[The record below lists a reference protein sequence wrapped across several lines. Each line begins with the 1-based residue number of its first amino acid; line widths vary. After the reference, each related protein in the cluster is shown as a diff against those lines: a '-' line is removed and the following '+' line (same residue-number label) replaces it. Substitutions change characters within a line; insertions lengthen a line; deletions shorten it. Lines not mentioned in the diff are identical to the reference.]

1 MASEYIEPQKA
12 FYQDT
17 GDPMPVTYT
26 NQAGEFPE
34 WSQDIGYSAARKR
47 SFSDYLESSE
57 DLEAPINKL
66 RRVTLS
72 PPISEQTASLITA
85 ESLDQ
90 QEIKNANLRMLNNW
104 YCSFTEATAP
114 GSNLKDKSFLNEA
127 SLSKNEYNFEG
138 LFSNI
143 QPYDAHQN
151 PAGPLDALRYPLY
164 KHQLIALEWMKKM
177 ELDEEK
183 RGGILA
189 DDMGLG
195 KTLSTIALMIS
206 RDTEPYPW
214 SNVKTNLIIAPV
226 CLLKQWEREIK
237 QKVLPDYQLKV
248 FIQHSR
254 KKDYNQLRD
263 YDVVLTSYGLIVSEV
278 KKRDQYIRQTKKDG
292 LEVDENYLSEI
303 CPFLS
308 QKSLFYRVILDEAQY
323 IKNHKAKVSKA
334 VCDLQAKYRWCLT
347 GTPMQNGPNELA
359 SLVRFLGIKP
369 YCVVERFQAE
379 FKSLQPGSKGGP
391 DEKKRAMKTLQS
403 LLKDILLRRTKKSKI
418 DGKPIIQLKEKTEV
432 IDHVVFDPDQQEYY
446 ATLEKDAR
454 VQFSKYLRAGTIG
467 KHYTKVLILL
477 LRLRQACCH
486 PYLHLTDLELIIPD
500 IPEEQAEE
508 SAKTLP
514 PEVVEHIKKTEL
526 FQCSVCSDVVS
537 HPSIMCPCGDLLCS
551 HCAEAFMNILGEKMM
566 RAAGVEQS
574 VECMACHKQGKF
586 TIIKFDSFL
595 KTYQPERLQDEKE
608 LGAGDIDDDADD
620 SDDDYEVDLKPDEL
634 AKLCQRAKH
643 NQQAHKRYMRNL
655 RAIWQPSAK
664 VAKCCELIS
673 TIQNTTGEKIIVFS
687 QWAIFL
693 DLIQISIEDELGL
706 RVGRYD
712 GSMTATKRDKAIG
725 EFTEDPEMKVIL
737 VSLKAGNA
745 GLNLTVASQVIIMDP
760 FWNPYVEN
768 QAIDRT
774 YRIGQQRN
782 VTVHRILVEKTVE
795 DRIMATQEKKRRV
808 VEFALQGENATKD
821 MSKLGTEDLAFLFGM
836 DS

>member
-12 FYQDT
+12 VYQDT
-17 GDPMPVTYT
+17 GDPMSIAYT
-26 NQAGEFPE
+26 SQAGEFPE
-34 WSQDIGYSAARKR
+34 LSQDIDYSATRKR
-47 SFSDYLESSE
+47 SFSEYLESSE
-57 DLEAPINKL
+57 DLETPISKL
-66 RRVTLS
+66 RCVTIS
-72 PPISEQTASLITA
+72 PPIPEPTASLTTA
-85 ESLDQ
+85 ESRDQ
-90 QEIKNANLRMLNNW
+90 LEIKNANLRMLNNW

-114 GSNLKDKSFLNEA
+114 GNNLKSFLDEA
-127 SLSKNEYNFEG
+127 SLSKNGDSFEG
-138 LFSNI
+138 LFSNF
-143 QPYDAHQN
+143 QADDAHPN
-151 PAGPLDALRYPLY
+151 LAGSLNALRYPLY
-164 KHQLIALEWMKKM
+164 KHQLIGLEWMKKM
-177 ELDEEK
+177 ELDKEK

-195 KTLSTIALMIS
+195 KTLSAIALMVS
-206 RDTEPYPW
+206 RDTEPFRW

-226 CLLKQWEREIK
+226 SLLKQWEREIK
-237 QKVLPDYQLKV
+237 QKILPGYQLKV

-254 KKDYNQLRD
+254 KKNYNQLRH

-278 KKRDQYIRQTKKDG
+278 KKRDQYIRQAKKEG
-292 LEVDENYLSEI
+292 REVDEDYLSEI

-334 VCDLQAKYRWCLT
+334 VCELQAKYRWCLT

-359 SLVRFLGIKP
+359 ALVRFLGIEP
-369 YCVVERFQAE
+369 YCVVEKFHAE
-379 FKSLQPGSKGGP
+379 FKSLQPGSKGSP
-391 DEKKRAMKTLQS
+391 DEKRRAMKTLQS

-418 DGKPIIQLKEKTEV
+418 DGKPIVPLKEKIEV

-446 ATLEKDAR
+446 DTLEKDAR

-486 PYLHLTDLELIIPD
+486 PYLHLTDLELIVPD

-508 SAKTLP
+508 SAKTIP
-514 PEVVEHIKKTEL
+514 PEVVEHIKETEL
-526 FQCSVCSDVVS
+526 FHCSVCSDVVS
-537 HPSIMCPCGDLLCS
+537 NPSIMCPCGDLLCS
-551 HCAEAFMNILGEKMM
+551 HCVEAFMNMLREREI
-566 RAAGVEQS
+566 RTAGDERS
-574 VECMACHKQGKF
+574 LECMACHKQGNF
-586 TIIKFDSFL
+586 TPIKFDSFL

-608 LGAGDIDDDADD
+608 SEAGDTDDDDDD
-620 SDDDYEVDLKPDEL
+620 SDDDYEVDLKPNEL

-643 NQQAHKRYMRNL
+643 NQRAHKRYMRNL
-655 RAIWQPSAK
+655 REIWQPSAK

-673 TIQNTTGEKIIVFS
+673 TIQNTTGEKIIIFS
-687 QWAIFL
+687 QWTIFL

-712 GSMTATKRDKAIG
+712 GSMTATKRDKAIS
-725 EFTEDPEMKVIL
+725 EFTEDPEVKVIL

-774 YRIGQQRN
+774 YRIGQQQD

-808 VEFALQGENATKD
+808 VEFALQSENAMKD

>member
-1 MASEYIEPQKA
+1 MASEYVELQKG

-17 GDPMPVTYT
+17 GNPMSITYT
-26 NQAGEFPE
+26 SQAGEFPE
-34 WSQDIGYSAARKR
+34 WPQDTGYSAPRKR
-47 SFSDYLESSE
+47 SFSDYLESSD
-57 DLEAPINKL
+57 DLEAPISKL
-66 RRVTLS
+66 RRITIS
-72 PPISEQTASLITA
+72 PPIAEPAASLITA
-85 ESLDQ
+85 ESQDRRN
-90 QEIKNANLRMLNNW
+90 IKNANLRMLNNW
-104 YCSFTEATAP
+104 YCSFIEATMP
-114 GSNLKDKSFLNEA
+114 GSNFKKKSFLEEA
-127 SLSKNEYNFEG
+127 SLSKNEDNFEG

-143 QPYDAHQN
+143 QPDDSHQN

-177 ELDEEK
+177 ELDEKK

-195 KTLSTIALMIS
+195 KTLSTIALMVS

-226 CLLKQWEREIK
+226 SLLKQWEREIK
-237 QKVLPDYQLKV
+237 QKVLPGYQLKV

-254 KKDYNQLRD
+254 RKDYDQLRD

-278 KKRDQYIRQTKKDG
+278 KKRDRYIRQAKKEG
-292 LEVDENYLSEI
+292 REVDENYLSEI

-308 QKSLFYRVILDEAQY
+308 QNSLFYRVILDEAQY
-323 IKNHKAKVSKA
+323 IKNPKAKVSKA
-334 VCDLQAKYRWCLT
+334 VCELQAKYRWCLT

-369 YCVVERFQAE
+369 YDVIEKFQVE
-379 FKSLQPGSKGGP
+379 FKSLQPGSKGHP
-391 DEKKRAMKTLQS
+391 EVKRRAMKTLQS
-403 LLKDILLRRTKKSKI
+403 FLKDILLRRTKQSKI

-432 IDHVVFDPDQQEYY
+432 IDHVVFDTDEQEYY

-454 VQFSKYLRAGTIG
+454 VQFSKYLRAGTVG

-500 IPEEQAEE
+500 IPEEQAAE

-514 PEVVEHIKKTEL
+514 PEVVEHVKGTEI

-537 HPSIMCPCGDLLCS
+537 HPSIMCPCGDLFCS
-551 HCAEAFMNILGEKMM
+551 PCAETFMNILGEKMM
-566 RAAGVEQS
+566 RAAEVDQS
-574 VECMACHKQGKF
+574 VECTACHKQGKF

-595 KTYQPERLQDEKE
+595 KTYQPERLQDETE
-608 LGAGDIDDDADD
+608 LGTDDTDDDADD
-620 SDDDYEVDLKPDEL
+620 SDDDYEADLKPDKL
-634 AKLCQRAKH
+634 VKLCQRARH
-643 NQQAHKRYMRNL
+643 NQRAHKRYMRTL
-655 RAIWQPSAK
+655 RGIWQPSAK

-687 QWAIFL
+687 QWTIFL

-712 GSMTATKRDKAIG
+712 GSMTATKRDKAIN
-725 EFTEDPEMKVIL
+725 EFTEDPEVKVIL

-774 YRIGQQRN
+774 YRIGQQRD
-782 VTVHRILVEKTVE
+782 VTVHRLLVEKTVE

-808 VEFALQGENATKD
+808 VEFALQGEKAIKD

-836 DS
+836 GS